1 MLVYCA
7 SIQVSLLLFMLFL
20 DAQSQPPVKEFVQAL
35 LYTSQGQHLLT
46 AGSLIGAGV
55 AVIAFALSVVS
66 VPLLLDRPIDAVS
79 AMATSL
85 QAVRRNPA
93 VMALWAVLIV
103 ALMAAGFATAL
114 VGLVLVFPF
123 IGHAS
128 WHAFEDL
135 VAPVGSRP

>member
-1 MLVYCA
+1 V
-7 SIQVSLLLFMLFL
+7 QTLFY
-20 DAQSQPPVKEFVQAL
+20 P
-35 LYTSQGQHLLT
+35 SQGQHLLT

-55 AVIAFALSVVS
+55 AMIVFALSVVS

-103 ALMAAGFATAL
+103 ALNGGRICNRSSTPTGWLVWPVCWQRRTSARKMMLDTIAALSDETSAY
-114 VGLVLVFPF
+114 
-123 IGHAS
+123 
-128 WHAFEDL
+128 
-135 VAPVGSRP
+135 